1 MPCGPRLA
9 LGWDPEEALTRAK
22 HERPTLTFTHHGRTL
37 ALRGWAY
44 QSGIKYPTLY
54 RRITVQGLSFEQAL
68 DKGPDGENYM
78 VPVTAFGETKPLH
91 RWGVDPR
98 ANVSVS
104 TIRKRIKAGWNPQLA
119 ITETPENRN
128 TLGTGHPHTAF
139 GRRMSIPE
147 WSRLSTIPDSMI
159 RYRMK
164 QHGLTLE
171 GALQSLGW
179 TPTSPALTTSVLT
192 VTLDACI
199 PATWWSQPTPP
210 PAPSPSAAP
219 TPTPRSHRVRH
230 HRRRAPHFRHRPL
243 RQRANPPAAD
253 AALVHRPCM
262 PSAAPRR
269 TSAAAPHPLE
279 GSAHLPR
286 ASR

>member
-22 HERPTLTFTHHGRTL
+22 HERQTLTFTHHGRTL
-37 ALRGWAY
+37 TLRGWAD

-78 VPVTAFGETKPLH
+78 APVTAFGETKPLH

-192 VTLDACI
+192 VTLDRLHPGDMVVTADTTTGSVTVRRTHADAPI
-199 PATWWSQPTPP
+199 PPRTPPRTPSPALPP
-210 PAPSPSAAP
+210 PAAP
-219 TPTPRSHRVRH
+219 ATRKP
-230 HRRRAPHFRHRPL
+230 
-243 RQRANPPAAD
+243 
-253 AALVHRPCM
+253 
-262 PSAAPRR
+262 
-269 TSAAAPHPLE
+269 
-279 GSAHLPR
+279 